1 MTGKILFLSALCLS
15 AMTVKA
21 SDVNMASDSI
31 VKQVSVT
38 SEQYLQT
45 LKPTYLM
52 NVSEAA
58 NWGRN
63 WFIEL
68 KGGASAFLGSPIGC
82 GDVFDR
88 LSPALQVGLG
98 K

>member
-31 VKQVSVT
+31 VKQVSVN

-45 LKPTYLM
+45 LKP
-52 NVSEAA
+52 S
-58 NWGRN
+58 
-63 WFIEL
+63 
-68 KGGASAFLGSPIGC
+68 SQLG
-82 GDVFDR
+82 
-88 LSPALQVGLG
+88 
-98 K
+98 